1 MNNNTVQLQEI
12 TPEIFTNLL
21 AHFRALTQ
29 TVQEMQFY
37 QSCYFKNRD
46 KKTLAK
52 AKKLELATKKIVG
65 YCLSLEKVIN
75 IDTNTKTNEL
85 IDLSMCSGL

>member
-1 MNNNTVQLQEI
+1 MNNNTEQLQDI
-12 TPEIFTNLL
+12 TPEIFYNLL
-21 AHFRALTQ
+21 AHFRALALM
-29 TVQEMQFY
+29 VQEMQFY
-37 QSCYFKNRD
+37 QNCYFKTRD

-52 AKKLELATKKIVG
+52 AKKLELATKKMVG

-85 IDLSMCSGL
+85 INLSMCSGL